1 MTRPRPRPHDRPQ
14 PVDRR
19 TVLHAALGT
28 AAAAVLGG
36 VLTADTS
43 RQRPGPSGVLRFAT
57 GEPTAFYEAFG
68 RLLAT
73 ELHAAHPRLSCRVRT
88 TAGSVT
94 NIALLRDR
102 RADLA
107 LVLTDTARAALG
119 TALFPHPVP
128 LRAIG
133 RVYETYLQFVV
144 RADSPVRAVSDLAGH
159 TVSLGAAGS
168 GAAVLG
174 ERILH
179 AAGLTPGTD
188 VPVLHLPLADAA
200 DAMRA
205 GSVDALLVAGGVP
218 LPVLSDLDD
227 RPGLRFLPLAGL
239 LPRLGPVAKVPPAW
253 RRHARTL
260 AAPAPDPSTSS
271 TRARGRHAESTHL
284 TPPGPPSGRTTGL
297 SQQALGGADGRAGSG
312 LEEVTLP
319 QSAYRTAGGVATIG
333 VSNLLVSRPDL
344 PRAVAEALTRLL
356 VLRASA
362 LVPDNAVGTQF
373 LDVGSLIGTGAVPL
387 HPGAAAAYRALHG

>member
-1 MTRPRPRPHDRPQ
+1 M
-14 PVDRR
+14 DRR

-43 RQRPGPSGVLRFAT
+43 RQRPGPRGVLRFAT

-73 ELHAAHPRLSCRVRT
+73 ELKAAHPRLSCRVRT

-94 NIALLRDR
+94 NIELLRDR

-107 LVLTDTARAALG
+107 LVLTDTARAARG
-119 TALFPHPVP
+119 TTLFPHPVP

-239 LPRLGPVAKVPPAW
+239 LPRLG
-253 RRHARTL
+253 
-260 AAPAPDPSTSS
+260 
-271 TRARGRHAESTHL
+271 
-284 TPPGPPSGRTTGL
+284 
-297 SQQALGGADGRAGSG
+297 GADGLAGSG